1 MDADVNRVAGVIVM
15 IDDVVTVAVGL
26 GSGVVVGVGLD
37 QGFKEVLLEYGAN
50 GLAEDHLSLVP
61 A

>member
-1 MDADVNRVAGVIVM
+1 M